1 MDLECRIEGVDCA
14 NCAAKLEEK
23 IAKIK
28 GIEDVDF
35 NFMTQ
40 KLEVELSE
48 DADKDEVLKEI
59 IRVAK
64 DQEPDCTV
72 EEL

>member
-1 MDLECRIEGVDCA
+1 
-14 NCAAKLEEK
+14 
-23 IAKIK
+23 
-28 GIEDVDF
+28 
-35 NFMTQ
+35 MTQ